1 MVSTRERVRFV
12 DTDMMGVVHH
22 SNFLKWFETARVTYL
37 REAGVDLWDLMNDGY
52 SFPISDV
59 RCSYKVPAKYD
70 DCLEIAVKLLELSKA
85 KMVFSYQV
93 RRENDNELLAEGYTC
108 NIFANEKGRVTRLPG
123 KYYDALKTFF
133 DVQLVQAQEGLI

>member
-1 MVSTRERVRFV
+1 MVFTTERVRFV

-59 RCSYKVPAKYD
+59 RCAYKVPAKYD
-70 DCLEIAVKLLELSKA
+70 DCLEICIKMLEVSKV

-93 RRENDNELLAEGYTC
+93 RRQNDNELLAEGYTV
-108 NIFANEKGRVTRLPG
+108 NIFTNDKGRVTRLPG
-123 KYYDALKTFF
+123 KYYDALKNFF
-133 DVQLVQAQEGLI
+133 DAQIGQTQEGLI